1 MTRRL
6 PLLLLSLLLAACGA
20 PERTLDLGFKE
31 VPSDVVLG
39 AQSSPAPTAGP
50 VAVPPPPPP
59 SVVTLPP
66 PPYEIPSTVTEPSP
80 PPPLPSPTACPAPDP
95 LQAPSLEA
103 PSTVTKPPVQ
113 AAYVFDNRGTYA
125 VGGPDARKGAFPTR
139 TVRFFNGITQLSPG
153 TFEYDV
159 SERIGETTTTSRYRV
174 ATDGIAPVQESGLFL
189 VRMTY
194 RRADGVSATFN
205 PTPPLRITS
214 LPLVR
219 GATSDQSA
227 VDPQTQT
234 AMSFTSVVEGK
245 ARVYA
250 CGQPLDT
257 WTVHLTKGRLLSPDQ
272 DLEFDSTYQLATQF
286 GAIVVQDVVAFRG
299 TDAGVGV
306 QRANRAT
313 IATTPRKP

>member
-6 PLLLLSLLLAACGA
+6 LPLLLCLPLAACGA
-20 PERTLDLGFKE
+20 PERPLDLGFKE

-39 AQSSPAPTAGP
+39 AQTSPAPTAGP

-66 PPYEIPSTVTEPSP
+66 PPYEIPSPVVAASP
-80 PPPLPSPTACPAPDP
+80 PAPLPSPVTCPAADP

-103 PSTVTKPPVQ
+103 PNTVAKPPVQ
-113 AAYVFDNRGTYA
+113 AAYLFNNHGTFS
-125 VGGPDARKGAFPTR
+125 VTGPDARTGTFPAR
-139 TVRFFNGITQLSPG
+139 TVRLFNGITQLSAG

-174 ATDGIAPVQESGLFL
+174 ATDGLAPVQDNGLFL

-194 RRADGVSATFN
+194 RRSDGVTATFK
-205 PTPPLRITS
+205 PTPPLRITA

-219 GATSDQSA
+219 GTSSDQSA

-245 ARVYA
+245 VRVDA
-250 CGQPLDT
+250 CGTPLDT
-257 WTVHLTKGRLLSPDQ
+257 WSVHLTKGRLLSPDQ
-272 DLEFDSTYQLATQF
+272 DVEFDSTYQLATQF
-286 GAIVVQDVVAFRG
+286 GGIVVQDVVAFRG
-299 TDAGVGV
+299 TDGGVGV

>member
-1 MTRRL
+1 VSRRL
-6 PLLLLSLLLAACGA
+6 PLVLLSLALVTACGA
-20 PERTLDLGFKE
+20 PERQLDVGFKE

-39 AQSSPAPTAGP
+39 AQTSPSPLPPG
-50 VAVPPPPPP
+50 VAVPPPPP

-66 PPYEIPSTVTEPSP
+66 PPFELPAPVPDPSP
-80 PPPLPSPTACPAPDP
+80 PAPLPSPSACPAADP
-95 LQAPSLEA
+95 LQAPALEA
-103 PSTVTKPPVQ
+103 PNTISKPPVQ
-113 AAYVFDNRGTYA
+113 AAYLFDNRGSYS
-125 VGGPDARKGAFPTR
+125 VGGPDARKGTFPAR
-139 TVRFFNGITQLSPG
+139 TVRLFNGITRLSAG

-159 SERIGETTTTSRYRV
+159 SERIGDTTTTSRFRV
-174 ATDGIAPVQESGLFL
+174 ATDGLAPVQENGMFL

-194 RRADGVSATFN
+194 RRTDGTTATFA
-205 PTPPLRITS
+205 PTPALRLAS

-227 VDPQTQT
+227 VDPETQT

-250 CGQPLDT
+250 CGVPLDT

-272 DLEFDSTYQLATQF
+272 DLEFDSTYQLGTQF
-286 GAIVVQDVVAFRG
+286 GGIVVQDVVVFRG

-313 IATTPRKP
+313 VSTTPRTP